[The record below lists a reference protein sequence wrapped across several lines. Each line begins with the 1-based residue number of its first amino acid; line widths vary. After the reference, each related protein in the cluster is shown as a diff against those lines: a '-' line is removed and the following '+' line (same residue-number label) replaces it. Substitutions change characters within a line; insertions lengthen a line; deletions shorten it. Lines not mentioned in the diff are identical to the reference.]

1 MERSERL
8 HLGQA
13 KLIGLIDMI
22 SDMGFLPFTLE
33 LMPDYWEGGTGS
45 RSKTKTPKHA
55 RCWAVFRF

>member
-1 MERSERL
+1 VM
-8 HLGQA
+8 G
-13 KLIGLIDMI
+13 LIGMI

-33 LMPDYWEGGTGS
+33 LMPDYWEGGIGS